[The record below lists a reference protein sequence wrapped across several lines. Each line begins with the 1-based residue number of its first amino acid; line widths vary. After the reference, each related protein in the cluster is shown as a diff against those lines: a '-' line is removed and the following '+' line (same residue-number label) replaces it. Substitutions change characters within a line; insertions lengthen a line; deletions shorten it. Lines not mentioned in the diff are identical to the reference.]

1 MASSL
6 SNLCNDLAEGIHR
19 IKCKFG
25 RDDKKCGT
33 CGIKYKY
40 WRPQFSEDLE
50 KHFNEEND
58 EEYFP
63 EADVPLLEK
72 LHDFI
77 MIHYFYEKEWKL
89 KNSKSLL
96 I

>member
-1 MASSL
+1 MWQAHYQIFAMTLLKEFIELNVNS
-6 SNLCNDLAEGIHR
+6 DAM
-19 IKCKFG
+19 IKNVEHVELN
-25 RDDKKCGT
+25 
-33 CGIKYKY
+33 I
-40 WRPQFSEDLE
+40 SIEDLE

-77 MIHYFYEKEWKL
+77 MIHYFYEKE
-89 KNSKSLL
+89 
-96 I
+96 

>member
-1 MASSL
+1 M
-6 SNLCNDLAEGIHR
+6 
-19 IKCKFG
+19 IKNVEHVELN
-25 RDDKKCGT
+25 
-33 CGIKYKY
+33 I
-40 WRPQFSEDLE
+40 SIEDLE

-77 MIHYFYEKEWKL
+77 MIHYFYEKE
-89 KNSKSLL
+89 
-96 I
+96 